1 MKHKFSAGQRVR
13 LRAGRDAM
21 PTGHSVFKVIF
32 ALPIERAGEV
42 RYRIK
47 SEAENFER
55 VVDETSLSL
64 TV

>member
-1 MKHKFSAGQRVR
+1 MTHRFSVGQRVR
-13 LRAGRDAM
+13 LRLGFGGLPASGGA
-21 PTGHSVFKVIF
+21 FKIIR

-47 SEAENFER
+47 SEAEQFER
-55 VVDETSLSL
+55 VADEANLTL

>member
-1 MKHKFSAGQRVR
+1 MKHRFSAGQRVR
-13 LRAGRDAM
+13 FRSGRGVMPSGAG
-21 PTGHSVFKVIF
+21 SFKIIT
-32 ALPIERAGEV
+32 ALPIEREGAV

-55 VVDETSLSL
+55 VADEMNLSL

>member
-1 MKHKFSAGQRVR
+1 MSAG
-13 LRAGRDAM
+13 
-21 PTGHSVFKVIF
+21 TGSFKVIA
-32 ALPIERAGEV
+32 ALPIEREGEV

-55 VVDETSLSL
+55 VADELQLSL

>member
-1 MKHKFSAGQRVR
+1 MRHRFSAGQRVR
-13 LRAGRDAM
+13 FRSGRGQA
-21 PTGHSVFKVIF
+21 PTGSGSFKIIT
-32 ALPIERAGEV
+32 ALPIEREGEV

-55 VVDETSLSL
+55 VADEMNLSL

>member
-1 MKHKFSAGQRVR
+1 MRHRFAVGQRVR
-13 LRAGRDAM
+13 YRTGRGELPAGA
-21 PTGHSVFKVIF
+21 GSFKIIT
-32 ALPIERAGEV
+32 ALPIERSGEV

-55 VVDETSLSL
+55 VADEQNLSL

>member
-1 MKHKFSAGQRVR
+1 MLPAG
-13 LRAGRDAM
+13 
-21 PTGHSVFKVIF
+21 TGAFKIVT
-32 ALPIERAGEV
+32 ALPIERNGEV

-55 VVDETSLSL
+55 VADEQNLSL

>member
-1 MKHKFSAGQRVR
+1 MTHRFAVGQRVR
-13 LRAGRDAM
+13 LSARRGT
-21 PTGHSVFKVIF
+21 PTSSGAFKILR

-47 SEAENFER
+47 SEAEQFER
-55 VVDETSLSL
+55 VVDETSLTL

>member
-1 MKHKFSAGQRVR
+1 MGHRFSTGQRVR
-13 LRAGRDAM
+13 LRPGRGALAAAS
-21 PTGHSVFKVIF
+21 GSFKIIT
-32 ALPIERAGEV
+32 ALPIEREGEV

-55 VVDETSLSL
+55 VADETSLSL

>member
-1 MKHKFSAGQRVR
+1 MKHMFSVGQRVR
-13 LRAGRDAM
+13 FRSHGVLPAGS
-21 PTGHSVFKVIF
+21 GSFKIIT

-55 VVDETSLSL
+55 VADEMNLSL

>member
-1 MKHKFSAGQRVR
+1 MKHRFSAGQRVR
-13 LRAGRDAM
+13 FSSGRGTM
-21 PTGHSVFKVIF
+21 PSGSGSFKIVT

-55 VVDETSLSL
+55 VADEMNLSL

>member
-1 MKHKFSAGQRVR
+1 MKHRFSAGQRVR
-13 LRAGRDAM
+13 FRAGRGVMSA
-21 PTGHSVFKVIF
+21 GSGSFKIVT
-32 ALPIERAGEV
+32 ALPIEREGEV

-55 VVDETSLSL
+55 VADETNLSL